1 MYELIQVAQNTFY
14 IDCPAKMGIYRMA
27 DNRVI
32 LIDSG
37 NDKEAGRKILKI
49 INENA
54 WVLDTIINT
63 HSNADHIGGNKFL
76 SERTGCRIFA
86 NGSERAF
93 CEFPI
98 LEPSFLFGGFPSKH
112 LRHKFLLAEPSN
124 VMDIKDF
131 APPSG
136 MEIIPL
142 KGHFF
147 DMVGIKT
154 PDNVCFLADCVSSE
168 TVLKKYPISFIYD
181 VAEYLKTLDF
191 VETLSG
197 ELFIPAHTEAVK
209 DIKPLAEANRQ
220 KVHEIIGCVKNLC
233 ELPSSFEVILKG
245 MFDKYE
251 ITMDWAQYVLVGSTI
266 KSYLSYMVDNNILEA
281 EMKDNFLLWKCYC
294 CP

>member
-1 MYELIQVAQNTFY
+1 MFDLIQAAENTFY
-14 IDCPAKMGIYRMA
+14 IDCPVKMGIYRLV

-54 WVLDTIINT
+54 WVLETVINT

-76 SERTGCRIFA
+76 AERTGCRIFA
-86 NGSERAF
+86 SGIERAF

-124 VMDIKDF
+124 VKDIKDF
-131 APPSG
+131 VPPPG

-154 PDNVCFLADCVSSE
+154 PDNVYFLGDCVSSE

-181 VAEYLKTLDF
+181 IAEYLKTLDF

-209 DIKPLAEANRQ
+209 DIKPLTEANRQ
-220 KVHEIIGCVKNLC
+220 KVHEIIGSIKSLC
-233 ELPSSFEVILKG
+233 SVPSSFEVILKG

-266 KSYLSYMVDNNILEA
+266 KSYLSYMVDNDVLDVEI
-281 EMKDNFLLWKCYC
+281 KDNFLLWKHT
-294 CP
+294 